1 MTLDPTLFTRLKRYL
16 PDDMLD
22 ELPDPQAMTAAIRR
36 LNSLHQAVSSFL
48 PQYVADNQQF
58 YVEDYGALRP
68 GTFLFADVSGFTAL
82 SELLQREAGRDG
94 PNILTDIIN
103 DFFAKMLEILA
114 KSNGQLLKFAGDALL
129 TFFPALSGEDESP
142 LAVRTGLRMQR
153 EMVARFQPIQHPQ
166 LTEAFGEHHLE
177 LSMSIGI
184 CRGSLFEAVVGNTI
198 QRDHIIQGDLPGQ
211 AMAAEA
217 AGERDDVIITAELR
231 TAHAEL
237 FETEPIGDGFFRVID
252 TFGDQLSDYEFVIPR
267 RRRAQSTALFDFE
280 QENLL
285 EDLTR
290 QLDRLDGVT
299 RFVARDVVDR
309 LAFKGDR
316 IEAEN
321 RQATVIFMY
330 FSGFADLLDAWG
342 VDQLPLITSLLN
354 RYYNLMQRTIA
365 NNGGA
370 LNRSDPY
377 QRGVKLLITFGAPV
391 AHVDDPERAVATALE
406 MNRQLA
412 SFNQRL
418 REELPDDLSKG
429 SDTFISQRIGITHG
443 PVFAGEAGWKSRR
456 EYTVM
461 GDDVNL
467 AARLMG
473 KGTMGQILVS
483 ARVRERVNPHFDTEA
498 LPPMQLKGKSQPVQA
513 YLVKAST
520 LSPVQRSPTSNTPF
534 VGRDLQL
541 LSLTYALQQAK
552 GPRRAQAFALV
563 GDAGMGK
570 TRMIKQVVGQAD
582 QTGFRV
588 AWANCQLSHSQDQ
601 SVWAAIV
608 SQLLQLD
615 QAKSEPGQRR
625 LLHVRLNEMDLPG
638 LETVLSLLIFGSCQS
653 LEEDEPAA
661 QSASSSAVVPPPA
674 PAAGPRPSL
683 TDIYQLAQVKTDL
696 TKSGIYGIARD
707 QLQAALAAAANP
719 TAPQGSFYQSV
730 QKQVSQPDSIVR
742 FLQVFTEQTPA
753 LLVMDD
759 AHRAD
764 AATRAILKQV
774 LAEITRAPIVIL
786 VAYELEDDLEFGI
799 RRKVTVSHLDEGE
812 TAELA
817 ARILEVSDLEPELR
831 RLLWERTNGRPL
843 FIESLVRLLQQTDRI
858 AIKDEQAALCGD
870 ITSEP
875 LPENVRELIL
885 SEIDRLSPEA
895 RDLLQAAAVLGDGFT
910 AETVIALAEGANA
923 IRLETLLGELIF
935 RQIIE
940 PLPDST
946 YRFRHGLAQ
955 ATVYDTLNRL
965 QRQKLHRAAAETL
978 RAQDASDRS
987 VLRIAYHLVKGGV
1000 PLRGIE
1006 LVSSAAD
1013 QAETAGQIDRA
1024 LELYTHAL
1032 EIFPH
1037 DDSINAQLE
1046 RLRRLR
1052 L

>member
-1 MTLDPTLFTRLKRYL
+1 MTLDPTLYARLKRYL

-22 ELPDPQAMTAAIRR
+22 QLPDPQAMTAAIRR
-36 LNSLHQAVSSFL
+36 MNSLHQAVSSFL
-48 PQYVADNQQF
+48 PQYVAENQQF

-114 KSNGQLLKFAGDALL
+114 KSNGQLLKFAGDAML
-129 TFFPALSGEDESP
+129 TFFPAVSGEDESP

-184 CRGSLFEAVVGNTI
+184 CQGSLFEAVAGNTI

-217 AGERDDVIITAELR
+217 AGDRDDVIITAELR
-231 TAHAEL
+231 TKHAAL
-237 FETEPIGDGFFRVID
+237 FETKPMGEGFFRVID
-252 TFGDQLSDYEFVIPR
+252 NFGDQLSDFEFVIPR
-267 RRRAQSTALFDFE
+267 RRRAQTSALFDFE
-280 QENLL
+280 QKNLL

-290 QLDRLDGVT
+290 QLDRLDGMS
-299 RFVARDVVDR
+299 RFVTRDVVDR

-321 RQATVIFMY
+321 RQATVIFTY

-342 VDQLPLITSLLN
+342 ADQLPLITSLIN
-354 RYYNLMQRTIA
+354 RYYNLMQRIIA

-377 QRGVKLLITFGAPV
+377 QRGAKLLITFGAPV

-429 SDTFISQRIGITHG
+429 FDTFISQRIGITHG

-461 GDDVNL
+461 GDEVNL
-467 AARLMG
+467 AARLMS
-473 KGTMGQILVS
+473 KGAKGQILVS
-483 ARVRERVNPHFDTEA
+483 ARVWERVNPHFDTEA

-520 LSPVQRSPTSNTPF
+520 LSPVQRSPTSDTPF
-534 VGRDLQL
+534 VGRDLQM

-552 GPRRAQAFALV
+552 GPRRAQSFALV

-570 TRMIKQVVGQAD
+570 TRMIKQVVGQAE

-601 SVWAAIV
+601 SVWAAMV
-608 SQLLQLD
+608 FQLLQLD
-615 QAKSEPGQRR
+615 QAKSERGQRR
-625 LLHVRLNEMDLPG
+625 LLHVRLNEMDLSN
-638 LETVLSLLIFGSCQS
+638 LETMLSLLIFGSYQPP
-653 LEEDEPAA
+653 EENEPATK
-661 QSASSSAVVPPPA
+661 SASSAVVLPPTPA
-674 PAAGPRPSL
+674 VESRSPVP
-683 TDIYQLAQVKTDL
+683 DIYQLAQVKTDL

-707 QLQAALAAAANP
+707 QLQAALDAAANP
-719 TAPQGSFYQSV
+719 TSPQPSFYQSV
-730 QKQVSQPDSIVR
+730 QKQISQSDSIVR

-774 LAEITRAPIVIL
+774 LTEITRAPFVVL
-786 VAYELEDDLEFGI
+786 VAYEPEDGLDFSI
-799 RRKVTVSHLDEGE
+799 RRKVTVSHLDESE

-817 ARILEVSDLEPELR
+817 MRVLKVSDLGPELR

-843 FIESLVRLLQQTDRI
+843 FIESLVRLLQQMDRI
-858 AIKDEQAALCGD
+858 TIHGERADLSGD
-870 ITSEP
+870 ANSEP

-910 AETVIALAEGANA
+910 TQTVIALAEGTNA
-923 IRLETLLGELIF
+923 IRLEALLGELIF

-940 PLPDST
+940 SLPDNT

-965 QRQKLHRAAAETL
+965 QRQKLHRAAAEAL
-978 RAQDASDRS
+978 RAQDATDRS
-987 VLRIAYHLVKGGV
+987 VLRVAYHMVKGGV

-1013 QAETAGQIDRA
+1013 QAEKAGQIDRA

-1037 DDSINAQLE
+1037 DDSLNAQLE
-1046 RLRRLR
+1046 RLRMKRL
-1052 L
+1052 